1 MGSDESHAFEEAP
14 TGSSARASGR
24 ARSSPMKKPKR
35 DYRSATDDELRAMA
49 RHARQQ
55 EETAPYAK
63 GRRAW
68 KSVWQAAEEELRRR
82 ANDVS

>member
-1 MGSDESHAFEEAP
+1 VKE
-14 TGSSARASGR
+14 
-24 ARSSPMKKPKR
+24 R
-35 DYRSATDDELRAMA
+35 DYRSMIAGDLRALA
-49 RHARQQ
+49 RRAHRQ

-82 ANDVS
+82 GVEVS

>member
-1 MGSDESHAFEEAP
+1 
-14 TGSSARASGR
+14 
-24 ARSSPMKKPKR
+24 MKKR
-35 DYRSATDDELRAMA
+35 LQDYTSATDKELRAMA
-49 RHARQQ
+49 RRAHRQ

-82 ANDVS
+82 GADV

>member
-1 MGSDESHAFEEAP
+1 
-14 TGSSARASGR
+14 
-24 ARSSPMKKPKR
+24 MKKAER
-35 DYRSATDDELRAMA
+35 DYRSLTEEELRAMA
-49 RHARQQ
+49 RHAHRR

-82 ANDVS
+82 GPS

>member
-1 MGSDESHAFEEAP
+1 
-14 TGSSARASGR
+14 
-24 ARSSPMKKPKR
+24 MKSR
-35 DYRSATDDELRAMA
+35 DYRSATEEELRAMA
-49 RHARQQ
+49 RRAHRQ

-82 ANDVS
+82 GLDVR

>member
-1 MGSDESHAFEEAP
+1 MGN
-14 TGSSARASGR
+14 T
-24 ARSSPMKKPKR
+24 
-35 DYRSATDDELRAMA
+35 DYRAATEEELRALA
-49 RHARQQ
+49 RRAHQR

-82 ANDVS
+82 GLDVPEA